1 MRTGLR
7 ALRRMRGVNLVEL
20 MVAMTIGLL
29 ILAAVSTLFMDSK
42 RNYMMQ
48 DGMARLQENAR
59 YAMQTIMRDLRM
71 AGYYGCA
78 DEITSVTNTLN
89 GSSAGEAFD
98 VTNPIQG
105 SEAKSDWYPLA
116 ATPVPPPDDMLAGTD
131 AVAIRYLDPNTAVAV
146 DEPFMP
152 TTSGALH
159 TSGSGLKV
167 GEIVFVND
175 CSAGALFQ
183 ITGPGDMGD
192 PITGTVVHNPASGGE
207 TKVPGNSTKD
217 LGKIF
222 EDDAKIAKYYYA
234 LYYITN
240 GASGQPAL
248 HRVTLITEGSEIKP
262 QKYEL
267 VEGIEDLQL
276 LYGEDTANGDRVP
289 DVYRK
294 ADEVAN
300 WNNVVSARIGLVART
315 LAHTESG
322 NKDYGGFKDTMSGY
336 DVDGDGAYE
345 PNYDDGPKNDNYQ
358 RRVFRTT
365 VVLRNLQ

>member
-1 MRTGLR
+1 MRTPLR
-7 ALRRMRGVNLVEL
+7 NMHGVNLVEL

-29 ILAAVSTLFMDSK
+29 ILAAVSTLLLDSK
-42 RNYMMQ
+42 RSYVMQ

-59 YAMQTIMRDLRM
+59 HAMQTIMRDLRM

-89 GSSAGEAFD
+89 GSSGGEAFD
-98 VTNPIQG
+98 VSNPIQG
-105 SEAKSDWYPLA
+105 SDDRSNWYPLA
-116 ATPVPPPDDMLAGTD
+116 SPAVPPPTDMLAGTD
-131 AVAIRYLDPNTAVAV
+131 AIAIRYLDPNTEVDV

-152 TTSGALH
+152 TTSAALH

-183 ITGPGDMGD
+183 ITGPGNMGD
-192 PITGTVVHNPASGGE
+192 AVTGTVVHNTGSDGDS
-207 TKVPGNSTKD
+207 KVPGNSTKN

-234 LYYITN
+234 LYYVKESEV
-240 GASGQPAL
+240 SGQPAL
-248 HRVTLITEGSEIKP
+248 HRITLITEGDEVKT
-262 QKYEL
+262 KEYEL

-276 LYGEDTANGDRVP
+276 LYGEDTVNGDRVP

-294 ADEVAN
+294 ANEVTN
-300 WNNVVSARIGLVART
+300 WSNVVSARIGLVARS
-315 LAHTESG
+315 LAHTDSG
-322 NKDYGGFKDTMSGY
+322 SKEYRPFIDTTPGY
-336 DVDGDGAYE
+336 DVDGDGEYD